1 MDTPDAPAPGT
12 PNRADQDFTVI
23 ADGRRAPAPMPDP
36 GATRVIDPAATRVIT
51 GTDAD
56 SATRVLPRS
65 GSGPGPSTS
74 TGSSGE
80 PNVLAPGTR
89 LGEFE
94 ITRVIGQGGF
104 GVVYEAWDHA
114 LERVVAL
121 KEYMPSSLAFRHT
134 DGSIA
139 PQSESKSDTFQLGM
153 RSFINEARLLAQFDH
168 PSLLK
173 VYRFWEDK
181 GTAYMVMPLYRGRT
195 LREELNSL
203 PQGPAEPWLKS
214 MADGVTQALQEMH
227 GANCYHRDIAPDNIL
242 LLEGTDLPVVLDF
255 GAARKVITD
264 QNQAV
269 TVILKPGYAPVEQ
282 YGDVPDMAQGAWTD
296 VYALAAVLH
305 LAVAGKVPPPSVGR
319 LLSDT
324 YVPLAGQEALRARFS
339 EQFLKAIDA
348 GLAVRPEQRPQTML
362 EFRRAL
368 GLDGGDSTADNT
380 RRLSARQSASG
391 PTGAKTPSRRPAP
404 IWLGGA
410 AAAVLV
416 LGGGAWWLQRPA
428 APPTPTA
435 PSYPSAAAAV
445 AAATTAATTTAAANT
460 SPAPQAPTPP
470 EPAAPTP
477 RDAIQSLAALHYGAA
492 PGFEVHA
499 KSAKPKLQTG
509 KDRLDFEVSSNRDG
523 HVYVYLLSTD
533 GQMYL
538 LFPNSIDKR
547 NTIRPGT
554 PLGLP
559 RASWPLDAGGPAGIN
574 RFAVVVSE
582 LERDFTSVGVQSDGL
597 FPQFPL
603 PVLAALEATR
613 TGDATPLL
621 GQPVCPKGTGCP
633 DVFGVAFFEVEQH

>member
-1 MDTPDAPAPGT
+1 MATPDNPS
-12 PNRADQDFTVI
+12 RQDQDLTMI
-23 ADGRRAPAPMPDP
+23 ADGAHHGNSAGDHVTDPGATRVLDP
-36 GATRVIDPAATRVIT
+36 GATRVITGGPSASRSQGSSRPAA
-51 GTDAD
+51 
-56 SATRVLPRS
+56 SAPA
-65 GSGPGPSTS
+65 GG
-74 TGSSGE
+74 GE
-80 PNVLAPGTR
+80 PNALAPGTR

-94 ITRVIGQGGF
+94 ITKVIGQGGF

-121 KEYMPSSLAFRHT
+121 KEYMPSSLAFRHA

-139 PQSESKSDTFQLGM
+139 PQSEGKSDTFQLGM

-168 PSLLK
+168 PSLVK

-195 LREELNSL
+195 LREELNTVL
-203 PQGPAEPWLKS
+203 QGPSEAWLKT
-214 MADGVTQALQEMH
+214 MTDGITLALHEMH

-282 YGDVPDMAQGAWTD
+282 YGDAPDMAQGGWTD

-324 YVPLAGQEALRARFS
+324 YAPLAGQEPLLAKFSPRFLS
-339 EQFLKAIDA
+339 AIDA
-348 GLAVRPEQRPQTML
+348 GLALRPEHRPQTML
-362 EFRRAL
+362 AFRQLL
-368 GLDGGDSTADNT
+368 GLEGNEPIPS
-380 RRLSARQSASG
+380 SAKARGAGHHVGSG
-391 PTGAKTPSRRPAP
+391 PQVSGPGAPSPRRPAAV
-404 IWLGGA
+404 WMGA
-410 AAAVLV
+410 AGVGAVLLV
-416 LGGGAWWLQRPA
+416 AGAWWLLRPL
-428 APPTPTA
+428 APPATKSPVPA
-435 PSYPSAAAAV
+435 PV
-445 AAATTAATTTAAANT
+445 AT
-460 SPAPQAPTPP
+460 SPTIAPTSPTPPPP
-470 EPAAPTP
+470 EPATPTP
-477 RDAIQSLAALHYGAA
+477 RDAAQSLAALRHGAT
-492 PGFEVHA
+492 PGFEVRA
-499 KSAKPKLQTG
+499 QSAQKTMQTG
-509 KDRLDFEVSSNRDG
+509 KDRLDFEVSSNRSG
-523 HVYVYLLSTD
+523 YVYVYLFSTD
-533 GQMYL
+533 GEMYL

-547 NTIRPGT
+547 NTIRPDT
-554 PLGLP
+554 PLNLP
-559 RASWPLDAGGPAGIN
+559 RASWPLDAAGPAGTN

-582 LERDFTSVGVQSDGL
+582 HERDFTSVGVQSEGL

-613 TGDATPLL
+613 TGEATPLL
-621 GQPVCPKGTGCP
+621 GQPQCPQGSSCT

>member
-1 MDTPDAPAPGT
+1 MDTPDVPVPGT

-23 ADGRRAPAPMPDP
+23 ADGRRAPAPVPDP

-65 GSGPGPSTS
+65 GSGPGPGTS
-74 TGSSGE
+74 ASSSGE

-195 LREELNSL
+195 LREELNSM
-203 PQGPAEPWLKS
+203 PQGPNEPWLKA
-214 MADGVTQALQEMH
+214 MTDGVSQALQEMH

-305 LAVAGKVPPPSVGR
+305 LAVAGKVPPPSIGR

-324 YVPLAGQEALRARFS
+324 YVPLASQEALRARFS

-368 GLDGGDSTADNT
+368 GLEGAEF
-380 RRLSARQSASG
+380 AASG
-391 PTGAKTPSRRPAP
+391 ARALAGKRAASVSTGATPSSAKRPSAL
-404 IWLGGA
+404 WLGAGGA
-410 AAAVLV
+410 AILA
-416 LGGGAWWLQRPA
+416 LGGGAWWLLRPA
-428 APPTPTA
+428 APPT
-435 PSYPSAAAAV
+435 
-445 AAATTAATTTAAANT
+445 TAATY
-460 SPAPQAPTPP
+460 P
-470 EPAAPTP
+470 
-477 RDAIQSLAALHYGAA
+477 
-492 PGFEVHA
+492 
-499 KSAKPKLQTG
+499 
-509 KDRLDFEVSSNRDG
+509 
-523 HVYVYLLSTD
+523 
-533 GQMYL
+533 
-538 LFPNSIDKR
+538 
-547 NTIRPGT
+547 
-554 PLGLP
+554 
-559 RASWPLDAGGPAGIN
+559 
-574 RFAVVVSE
+574 
-582 LERDFTSVGVQSDGL
+582 
-597 FPQFPL
+597 
-603 PVLAALEATR
+603 
-613 TGDATPLL
+613 
-621 GQPVCPKGTGCP
+621 
-633 DVFGVAFFEVEQH
+633 

>member
-1 MDTPDAPAPGT
+1 MDAPDTPD
-12 PNRADQDFTVI
+12 RKDQDLTVI
-23 ADGRRAPAPMPDP
+23 ADGAHGRVPEPDP
-36 GATRVIDPAATRVIT
+36 GATRVLDPGATRVISRT
-51 GTDAD
+51 EKTPDTPAP
-56 SATRVLPRS
+56 T
-65 GSGPGPSTS
+65 GSGHTTPDGNSED
-74 TGSSGE
+74 SGAL
-80 PNVLAPGTR
+80 PAGTR

-94 ITRVIGQGGF
+94 ITRVLGQGGF

-121 KEYMPSSLAFRHT
+121 KEYMPSSLAFRRN

-139 PQSESKSDTFQLGM
+139 PQSAGKSDTFQLGM

-195 LREELNSL
+195 LREELNSM
-203 PQGPAEPWLKS
+203 PGGASEAWLRN
-214 MADGVTQALQEMH
+214 MADGVTQALHEMH

-319 LLSDT
+319 LLNDT
-324 YVPLAGQEALRARFS
+324 YVPLAGQESLRAKFS
-339 EQFLKAIDA
+339 PQFLSAIDA

-362 EFRRAL
+362 QFRQAL
-368 GLDGGDSTADNT
+368 GLDGAD
-380 RRLSARQSASG
+380 SASMAKSSNS
-391 PTGAKTPSRRPAP
+391 TGRRT
-404 IWLGGA
+404 A
-410 AAAVLV
+410 AAAPSPQPSQAPQMKRRTNAWIGIASAAVLILAV
-416 LGGGAWWLQRPA
+416 GAWWLLRAPA
-428 APPTPTA
+428 PLSTASSPPPASSTAGTPTE
-435 PSYPSAAAAV
+435 PS
-445 AAATTAATTTAAANT
+445 
-460 SPAPQAPTPP
+460 APTPP
-470 EPAAPTP
+470 ASPQTPPTAPPPRNAA
-477 RDAIQSLAALHYGAA
+477 QSLAALGVGAT
-492 PGFEVHA
+492 PGFEVRA
-499 KSAKPKLQTG
+499 KSAQQKLKTG
-509 KDRLDFEVSSNRDG
+509 KDRLDFEVSSNRAG
-523 HVYVYLLSTD
+523 HVYVFLLSTD
-533 GQMYL
+533 GAMYL

-547 NTIRPGT
+547 NAIRPDT
-554 PLGLP
+554 PIDLP
-559 RASWPLDAGGPAGIN
+559 RASWPLDASGPAGVN
-574 RFAVVVSE
+574 RFAVLVSE
-582 LERDFTSVGVQSDGL
+582 HERDFTSVGVQSEGL

-603 PVLAALEATR
+603 PVLEALEATR

-621 GQPVCPKGTGCP
+621 GQPVCPQGRNCADT
-633 DVFGVAFFEVEQH
+633 FGVAFFEVEQE